1 MLSLCLVLQHV
12 FGEVYDVDED
22 TLRQLD
28 ILEEVPYHYQIAHIE
43 VELLT
48 DQGPG
53 GVSRTECVTYT
64 CKEFKPEM
72 LDRIHYDDYDCYGGH
87 GLKYTMEH
95 KNVDQDYRFDVLKR
109 PDSS

>member
-1 MLSLCLVLQHV
+1 M
-12 FGEVYDVDED
+12 FGEVYDVNED

-28 ILEEVPYHYQIAHIE
+28 ILEEVPYHYQIEHIE

-53 GVSRTECVTYT
+53 EVSRTECVTYT

-72 LDRIHYDDYDCYGGH
+72 LDGIYYDDYDCYGGH
-87 GLKYTMEH
+87 GLKYTTEH
-95 KNVDQDYRFDVLKR
+95 KNVDQDYRFEVLKR